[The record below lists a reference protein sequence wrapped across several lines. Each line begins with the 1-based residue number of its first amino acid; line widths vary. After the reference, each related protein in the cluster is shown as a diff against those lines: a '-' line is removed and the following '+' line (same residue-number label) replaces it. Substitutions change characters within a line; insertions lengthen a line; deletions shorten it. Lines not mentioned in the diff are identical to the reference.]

1 MMRCHERRNRDGCGQ
16 REKEK
21 QRERVRGREAKLGEA
36 NLGEAIQLGFERERL
51 PQSSVPHRASLPRK
65 KKEQRKKKE

>member
-1 MMRCHERRNRDGCGQ
+1 MWIEREGETE
-16 REKEK
+16 RESP
-21 QRERVRGREAKLGEA
+21 RETGEA
-36 NLGEAIQLGFERERL
+36 GKGEFGEAIQLGFERERL